1 MTLGK
6 LPGLSSEDSREGNS
20 PDPAGLWCGLSR
32 AHIGR
37 SAQQGS
43 SSTPHSCQQHPSL
56 WRGRESPL
64 RTPVSRLANCRSADK
79 VPGLGHLCA
88 LSPAGAGHTRT
99 RTASLGPLPGRG
111 HPRSRGSRASQTC
124 VGGRSSP
131 SDSARKIMVR
141 PWQGCGLSRV
151 PRGEAGRRGVA
162 P

>member
-1 MTLGK
+1 MAFVSQLQTGHVTLGK

-32 AHIGR
+32 PHIGR

-88 LSPAGAGHTRT
+88 LSPAGAGHAHTDSVIWASTRK
-99 RTASLGPLPGRG
+99 
-111 HPRSRGSRASQTC
+111 RASQVTWLQRLRPVL
-124 VGGRSSP
+124 VGRVALLIQPGRLW
-131 SDSARKIMVR
+131 SDPGKA
-141 PWQGCGLSRV
+141 
-151 PRGEAGRRGVA
+151 VA
-162 P
+162 